1 MAVFEKRE
9 LKEETSVVMVLLEQ
23 IAKVAASLASVGL
36 TSPVV
41 KKVLSEPDLW

>member
-1 MAVFEKRE
+1 MVEE
-9 LKEETSVVMVLLEQ
+9 GEPGEETSVVTVPLEQ

-41 KKVLSEPDLW
+41 RKVLSEPDLF